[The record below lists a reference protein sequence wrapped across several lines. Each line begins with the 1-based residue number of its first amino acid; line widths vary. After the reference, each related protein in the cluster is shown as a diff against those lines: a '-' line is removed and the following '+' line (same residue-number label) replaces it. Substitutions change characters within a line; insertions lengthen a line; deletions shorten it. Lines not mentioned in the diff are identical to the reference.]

1 MATGDV
7 VRALAPMQAT
17 VAKLLVGAGDTVAA
31 GTTVVLLE
39 SMKMEHPVLAPSS
52 GTVERLLVAAGDT
65 VERGA
70 ALLTIEVGAV
80 AAAEAL
86 PVTGPATGA
95 RRPELAELETQ
106 KGFLADANRT
116 EAVARRHATG
126 HRTARENIAD
136 LCDPGTFVEYGGLG
150 DRSAAGAPRPRRAD
164 RADAG

>member
-1 MATGDV
+1 MASGDV

-17 VAKLLVGAGDTVAA
+17 VAKLLVEAGDAVAA
-31 GTTVVLLE
+31 GATVVLLE
-39 SMKMEHPVLAPSS
+39 SMKMEHPVVAPSS

-80 AAAEAL
+80 EAAEAVPAAG
-86 PVTGPATGA
+86 PVAGA
-95 RRPELAELETQ
+95 VRPELAELEVQ

-126 HRTARENIAD
+126 
-136 LCDPGTFVEYGGLG
+136 
-150 DRSAAGAPRPRRAD
+150 
-164 RADAG
+164 